1 MNRNRRSVLLM
12 LAAVPLLALP
22 VFSQD
27 IRTATPEDA
36 GLSANRLAR
45 VDSLWDRYISEGKI
59 PGVVTA
65 IARHGEVVHLGTQGM
80 MDVEDGRVM
89 RPDAIFRMASMTKPI
104 TSVALMILFEEG
116 RFQLEDPISQ
126 YIPELAGMRVV
137 ADSGSSSDGSAL
149 EDAER
154 AVTVRNLLTHTA
166 GLGPGSM
173 HPPVDSLYQQLN
185 TSHGYTLNEEMDR
198 IGKLPLLFQPGT
210 RWSYSIATDVL
221 GYLIEVLAGVP
232 FDRFLRQRLF
242 EPLGMIDTDF
252 FVPAEKRDRLASLY
266 SVSDPEAMERA
277 TAPFLPADAHVPPA
291 RSRGAAGLYSTTGD
305 YLRFARMLLNY
316 GELDGVRILGRK
328 TVELMTQNHL
338 PTGVSLP
345 DQFGRKYGLAGY
357 GFGLGFRVRT
367 DVAKSQLPGSVGE
380 YGWAGACETYF
391 LVDPKEDLVALFMT
405 QLIPSTHYPIRREF
419 TTLVYQAIV
428 D

>member
-1 MNRNRRSVLLM
+1 MNYKRRCALLA
-12 LAAVPLLALP
+12 LAAVPLLTQP
-22 VFSQD
+22 VLSQD
-27 IRTATPEDA
+27 IRTATPEDV
-36 GLSANRLAR
+36 GLSAERLAR

-59 PGVVTA
+59 PGVVTV
-65 IARHGEVVHLGTQGM
+65 IARHGEIVHLRTQGM

-89 RPDAIFRMASMTKPI
+89 RPDAIFRLASMTKPI
-104 TSVALMILFEEG
+104 TSVALMILYEEG
-116 RFQLEDPISQ
+116 RLQLEDPISQ
-126 YIPELAGMRVV
+126 YVPELSGMKVLGG
-137 ADSGSSSDGSAL
+137 SGPRSDGSAL
-149 EDAER
+149 EDVER
-154 AVTVRNLLTHTA
+154 EITVRDLLMHTA

-173 HPPVDSLYQQLN
+173 HPPVDSLYRQLD
-185 TSHGYTLNEEMDR
+185 TSHGYTLNEEMVR

-221 GYLIEVLAGVP
+221 GYLIEVLTGVP
-232 FDRFLRQRLF
+232 FDRFLRERLF

-252 FVPAEKRDRLASLY
+252 FVPADKRDRLVSLY
-266 SVSDPEAMERA
+266 GVSDPEGMERA
-277 TAPFLPADAHVPPA
+277 TASFLPADAHVPPV

-305 YLRFARMLLNY
+305 YLRFAQMLLNY

-328 TVELMTQNHL
+328 TVELMTLNHL

-345 DQFGRKYGLAGY
+345 EQFGWRYGLAGY

-367 DVAKSQLPGSVGE
+367 DVAKSELPGSVGE